1 MSFAATIG
9 EWGRAELDRAE
20 AIFQTA
26 AQTVA
31 NEVREPGPS
40 VASTRSAIRDG
51 LGSSGRGKNRRQVQG
66 PVART
71 GSGRMPVDTGN
82 LRRSLMA
89 STAEMPAL
97 KEGKEE
103 FSDSGVEM
111 VISGAELGSTVYL
124 GFQAAYALRMEYGF
138 VGQDSLGR
146 TYNQAGYGFVEAAA
160 QRWPQIVAEAEAKI
174 RSRFEGGSQP
184 A

>member
-9 EWGRAELDRAE
+9 EWGRAEMDRAE

-31 NEVREPGPS
+31 NEVRKPIAEG
-40 VASTRSAIRDG
+40 
-51 LGSSGRGKNRRQVQG
+51 
-66 PVART
+66 
-71 GSGRMPVDTGN
+71 GRMPVKFGH

-89 STAEMPAL
+89 STAEMPTV
-97 KEGKEE
+97 KPEQKE

-111 VISGAELGSTVYL
+111 LIAGAELGSTVYL
-124 GFQAAYALRMEYGF
+124 GFQAGYAARMNYGF
-138 VGQDSLGR
+138 VGTDSLGR
-146 TYNQAGYGFVEAAA
+146 VYNQAGFGFVDAVA
-160 QRWPQIVAEAEAKI
+160 QRWPQIVAEAEAKV